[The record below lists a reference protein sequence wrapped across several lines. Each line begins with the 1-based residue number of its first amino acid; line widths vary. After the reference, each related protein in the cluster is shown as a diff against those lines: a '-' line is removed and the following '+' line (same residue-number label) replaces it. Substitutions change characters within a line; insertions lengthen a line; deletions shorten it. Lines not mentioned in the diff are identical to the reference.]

1 MKVWL
6 EAQWQCEQHNQ
17 SYVLVSIVA
26 LQGSSPRGVGSKLL
40 VTEDQQFDSIGG
52 GHLEYKAIAQA
63 RLMMTQEHLT
73 AIIDY
78 PLGASLGQCCGGK
91 VSLMFEVFK
100 ATKID
105 YPLGA
110 SLGQCCGGK
119 VSLMFEVFKA
129 TKMPVVVFGA
139 GHVGRALVPLLAQL
153 PVQVTWV
160 DSRYD
165 MLPKE
170 LPHGVVGMQE
180 EHPQDYVTDCVAN
193 SCYLVMTH
201 HHGVDLALTEAI
213 LKRGDAYYL
222 GVIGSV
228 TKGRKFRQRLAAKD
242 YSVNSISHL
251 NCPMGK
257 AGISGKQPMEV
268 AIAIA
273 AQVMDL
279 YQNFDLKHQKCLA
292 KANPVPL
299 NNESLEYV

>member
-1 MKVWL
+1 MKTWL
-6 EAQWQCEQHNQ
+6 TAQWQCEQQNQ
-17 SYVLVSIVA
+17 AYVMVSIVA
-26 LQGSSPRGVGSKLL
+26 LQGSSPRGVGSKII
-40 VTEDQQFDSIGG
+40 VTEDKQFDSIGG

-63 RLMMTQEHLT
+63 REMLARGDKTQM
-73 AIIDY
+73 IDY

-91 VSLMFEVFK
+91 VSLMFEIFSSIK
-100 ATKID
+100 
-105 YPLGA
+105 L
-110 SLGQCCGGK
+110 
-119 VSLMFEVFKA
+119 
-129 TKMPVVVFGA
+129 PVVVFGA

-165 MLPKE
+165 MLPKQ
-170 LPHGVVGMQE
+170 LPSGVVGVHE
-180 EHPQDYVTDCVAN
+180 EHPQDHVADCSAG
-193 SCYLVMTH
+193 SCYLIMTH
-201 HHGVDLALTEAI
+201 HHGVDLALTQAV
-213 LKRGDAYYL
+213 LNRADASYL

-242 YSVNSISHL
+242 YSQVVIDQL

-279 YQNFDLKHQKCLA
+279 YQKFDAASDKNLTTQDWTITTK
-292 KANPVPL
+292 
-299 NNESLEYV
+299 ETLEHV

>member
-1 MKVWL
+1 MKAWL

-100 ATKID
+100 ATK
-105 YPLGA
+105 
-110 SLGQCCGGK
+110 
-119 VSLMFEVFKA
+119 
-129 TKMPVVVFGA
+129 MPVVVFGA

-180 EHPQDYVTDCVAN
+180 EHPQDYITDCVAN

-228 TKGRKFRQRLAAKD
+228 TKGRKFHQRLAAKD

>member
-1 MKVWL
+1 MKAWL

-100 ATKID
+100 ATK
-105 YPLGA
+105 
-110 SLGQCCGGK
+110 
-119 VSLMFEVFKA
+119 
-129 TKMPVVVFGA
+129 MPVVVFGA

-180 EHPQDYVTDCVAN
+180 EHPQDYVTDCIAN
-193 SCYLVMTH
+193 SCYLIMTH

>member
-1 MKVWL
+1 MKAWL
-6 EAQWQCEQHNQ
+6 AAQCQCEQGNRP
-17 SYVLVSIVA
+17 YVLVSVVA
-26 LQGSSPRGVGSKLL
+26 LQGSSPRGVGSKIL

-63 RLMMTQEHLT
+63 RQMMAQGDKTQM
-73 AIIDY
+73 IDY

-91 VSLMFEVFK
+91 VSLMFEVF
-100 ATKID
+100 
-105 YPLGA
+105 
-110 SLGQCCGGK
+110 S
-119 VSLMFEVFKA
+119 A

-170 LPHGVVGMQE
+170 LPAGVEGVHE
-180 EHPQDYVTDCVAN
+180 EHPQDYVADCMAS
-193 SCYLVMTH
+193 SCFLIMSH

-228 TKGRKFRQRLAAKD
+228 TKGRKFRQRLAAKGFFAGAID
-242 YSVNSISHL
+242 HL

-257 AGISGKQPMEV
+257 AGISGKYPMEV

-279 YQNFDLKHQKCLA
+279 YQSFDPSRHNSPIKTGIVQPNTEVLQH
-292 KANPVPL
+292 V
-299 NNESLEYV
+299 

>member
-1 MKVWL
+1 
-6 EAQWQCEQHNQ
+6 
-17 SYVLVSIVA
+17 
-26 LQGSSPRGVGSKLL
+26 
-40 VTEDQQFDSIGG
+40 
-52 GHLEYKAIAQA
+52 
-63 RLMMTQEHLT
+63 
-73 AIIDY
+73 
-78 PLGASLGQCCGGK
+78 
-91 VSLMFEVFK
+91 
-100 ATKID
+100 
-105 YPLGA
+105 
-110 SLGQCCGGK
+110 
-119 VSLMFEVFKA
+119 
-129 TKMPVVVFGA
+129 

-180 EHPQDYVTDCVAN
+180 EHPQDYITDCVAN

>member
-1 MKVWL
+1 MKTWL
-6 EAQWQCEQHNQ
+6 AAQWHCEEQNQ
-17 SYVLVSIVA
+17 AYVMVSIVA
-26 LQGSSPRGVGSKLL
+26 LQGSSPRGVGSKIL
-40 VTEDQQFDSIGG
+40 VTEDKQFDSIGG
-52 GHLEYKAIAQA
+52 GHLEYKAIAQSREMLA
-63 RLMMTQEHLT
+63 TGGQTQM
-73 AIIDY
+73 IDY

-91 VSLMFEVFK
+91 VSLMYEVF
-100 ATKID
+100 
-105 YPLGA
+105 
-110 SLGQCCGGK
+110 S
-119 VSLMFEVFKA
+119 V

-165 MLPKE
+165 MLPKQ
-170 LPHGVVGMQE
+170 LPSGVVGVHE
-180 EHPQDYVTDCVAN
+180 EHPQDHVVDCLAG
-193 SCYLVMTH
+193 SCYLIMTH
-201 HHGVDLALTEAI
+201 HHGVDLALTQAV
-213 LKRGDAYYL
+213 LNRGDASYL

-242 YSVNSISHL
+242 YSQVTIDHL

-279 YQNFDLKHQKCLA
+279 YQNN
-292 KANPVPL
+292 KATSDKMATTGDSVNL
-299 NNESLEYV
+299 TKENLEHV

>member
-1 MKVWL
+1 MKTWL
-6 EAQWQCEQHNQ
+6 TAQWHCEEQNQ
-17 SYVLVSIVA
+17 AYVMVSIVA
-26 LQGSSPRGVGSKLL
+26 LQGSSPRGVGSKIL
-40 VTEDQQFDSIGG
+40 VTEDKQFDSIGG

-63 RLMMTQEHLT
+63 REMLAHGGKTQMV
-73 AIIDY
+73 DY

-91 VSLMFEVFK
+91 VSLMYEVF
-100 ATKID
+100 
-105 YPLGA
+105 
-110 SLGQCCGGK
+110 S
-119 VSLMFEVFKA
+119 V

-139 GHVGRALVPLLAQL
+139 GHVGRALVPLLTQL

-165 MLPKE
+165 MLPKQ
-170 LPHGVVGMQE
+170 LPSGVVGVHE
-180 EHPQDYVTDCVAN
+180 EHPQDHVVDCLAG
-193 SCYLVMTH
+193 SCYLIMTH
-201 HHGVDLALTEAI
+201 HHGVDLALTQAV
-213 LKRGDAYYL
+213 LNRGDASYL

-242 YSVNSISHL
+242 YSQVTIDHL

-279 YQNFDLKHQKCLA
+279 YQNN
-292 KANPVPL
+292 KATSDKMATTGDSVNL
-299 NNESLEYV
+299 TKENLEHV

>member
-1 MKVWL
+1 MKAWL

-63 RLMMTQEHLT
+63 RLMMTQEHQT
-73 AIIDY
+73 EI
-78 PLGASLGQCCGGK
+78 
-91 VSLMFEVFK
+91 
-100 ATKID
+100 ID

-153 PVQVTWV
+153 PVKVTWV

-180 EHPQDYVTDCVAN
+180 EHPQDYVTDCIAN
-193 SCYLVMTH
+193 SCYLIMTH

-213 LKRGDAYYL
+213 LKRGDAHYL

-279 YQNFDLKHQKCLA
+279 YQNFDLTHQKCLA

>member
-1 MKVWL
+1 MKTWL
-6 EAQWQCEQHNQ
+6 AAQWQCEQQNQ
-17 SYVLVSIVA
+17 AYVMVSIVA
-26 LQGSSPRGVGSKLL
+26 LQGSSPRGVGSKII
-40 VTEDQQFDSIGG
+40 VTEGKQFDSIGG

-63 RLMMTQEHLT
+63 REMLSHEGKTQM
-73 AIIDY
+73 IDY

-91 VSLMFEVFK
+91 VSLMFEIFSTIK
-100 ATKID
+100 
-105 YPLGA
+105 L
-110 SLGQCCGGK
+110 
-119 VSLMFEVFKA
+119 
-129 TKMPVVVFGA
+129 PVVVFGA

-165 MLPKE
+165 MLPKQ
-170 LPHGVVGMQE
+170 LPSGVVGVHE
-180 EHPQDYVTDCVAN
+180 EHPQDHVIDCLAG
-193 SCYLVMTH
+193 SCYLIMTH
-201 HHGVDLALTEAI
+201 HHGVDLALTQAV
-213 LKRGDAYYL
+213 LNRADASYL

-242 YSVNSISHL
+242 YSQVTIDQL

-279 YQNFDLKHQKCLA
+279 YQKFDAASDKNLTTQDCSITTKEA
-292 KANPVPL
+292 
-299 NNESLEYV
+299 LEHV

>member
-1 MKVWL
+1 MKAWL

-100 ATKID
+100 ATK
-105 YPLGA
+105 
-110 SLGQCCGGK
+110 
-119 VSLMFEVFKA
+119 
-129 TKMPVVVFGA
+129 MPVVVFGA

-180 EHPQDYVTDCVAN
+180 EHPQDYITDCVAN

-213 LKRGDAYYL
+213 LKRSDAYYL

>member
-1 MKVWL
+1 MKAWL

-100 ATKID
+100 ATK
-105 YPLGA
+105 
-110 SLGQCCGGK
+110 
-119 VSLMFEVFKA
+119 
-129 TKMPVVVFGA
+129 MPVDVFGA

-180 EHPQDYVTDCVAN
+180 EHPQDYITDCVAN

-228 TKGRKFRQRLAAKD
+228 CKGRKFRQRLAAKD

>member
-1 MKVWL
+1 MKAWL

-63 RLMMTQEHLT
+63 RLMMTQEHQT
-73 AIIDY
+73 EI
-78 PLGASLGQCCGGK
+78 
-91 VSLMFEVFK
+91 
-100 ATKID
+100 ID

-170 LPHGVVGMQE
+170 LPQGVVGMQE
-180 EHPQDYVTDCVAN
+180 EHPQDYVTDCIAN
-193 SCYLVMTH
+193 SCYLIMTH

-213 LKRGDAYYL
+213 LKRGDAHYL

-257 AGISGKQPMEV
+257 AGIT
-268 AIAIA
+268 
-273 AQVMDL
+273 
-279 YQNFDLKHQKCLA
+279 
-292 KANPVPL
+292 
-299 NNESLEYV
+299 

>member
-100 ATKID
+100 ATK
-105 YPLGA
+105 
-110 SLGQCCGGK
+110 
-119 VSLMFEVFKA
+119 
-129 TKMPVVVFGA
+129 MPVVVFGA

-180 EHPQDYVTDCVAN
+180 EHPQDYITDCVAN

>member
-1 MKVWL
+1 MKAWL

-73 AIIDY
+73 AI
-78 PLGASLGQCCGGK
+78 
-91 VSLMFEVFK
+91 
-100 ATKID
+100 ID

>member
-1 MKVWL
+1 MKAWL

-100 ATKID
+100 ATK
-105 YPLGA
+105 
-110 SLGQCCGGK
+110 
-119 VSLMFEVFKA
+119 
-129 TKMPVVVFGA
+129 MPVVVFGA

-180 EHPQDYVTDCVAN
+180 EHPQDYITDCVAN